1 MLIVQNCIIS
11 ENICEVCFSCPL
23 QHCKGEC
30 CVEGDAG
37 APLTNDEVRLLQQ
50 LLPKIEPYMTD
61 AGKET
66 VRRLGVSEPDCTE
79 EPCTTL
85 VDGKEC
91 AFVTWQDGMAL
102 CAIEKAYREGKT
114 DFKKPI
120 SCHLYPLRLADYGDF
135 VSVNYHKWEVCH
147 YAIQEGAKQGV
158 PLYKYLKEPLIRR
171 FGQQWYNELVEVCND
186 YLSRK
191 NVENKKK

>member
-11 ENICEVCFSCPL
+11 EDICDICFCCPL
-23 QHCKGEC
+23 RRCKGEC

-37 APLTNDEVRLLQQ
+37 APLTDSEVILLQQ

-61 AGKET
+61 GGKDA
-66 VRRLGVSEPDCTE
+66 VRQHGVCEPDCTE

-85 VDGKEC
+85 IDGKEC

-114 DFKKPI
+114 DFIKPI
-120 SCHLYPLRLADYGDF
+120 SCHLYPLRLADYGEF
-135 VSVNYHKWEVCH
+135 ISVNYHRWKVCRC
-147 YAIQEGAKQGV
+147 AVQEGAIQGT
-158 PLYKYLKEPLIRR
+158 PLYIYLKEPLIRR
-171 FGQQWYNELVEVCND
+171 FGQQWYGELTEACED

-191 NVENKKK
+191 SAGNKKK